1 MLMNMNTPIWLCTT
15 PTDMR
20 KSFDGLSALVRNQ
33 LQLNPMSAQWF
44 VFINKRKTQM
54 KILYFDQDGFCIWC
68 KRLEQGQFNYT
79 ASSDAKQS
87 LDITQLQLLIK
98 GIKIEKYR
106 QYKRYS
112 SPV

>member
-68 KRLEQGQFNYT
+68 KRLEQGQFNYP
-79 ASSDAKQS
+79 ASETGKQP
-87 LDITQLQLLIK
+87 LDMAQLQLLIK
-98 GIKIEKYR
+98 GIKIEQSR